1 MQKLLKLYKPL
12 LYLGTQ
18 MMGKNVFKKEK
29 RNMEI

>member
-18 MMGKNVFKKEK
+18 MMGKDVFKKREK
-29 RNMEI
+29 